1 MFHSPTFRRFN
12 KRGVFFTYPVLHRL
26 ILPGVFSSILS
37 AILTGFPPTYANSY
51 TKNIP
56 EYRSNNGQAG
66 FQLIGIFL
74 TSGIALI
81 AGVIVGLI
89 YKFFNKNEASDQF
102 NDNLMYRDNFKPEK
116 EEALNS

>member
-1 MFHSPTFRRFN
+1 
-12 KRGVFFTYPVLHRL
+12 V
-26 ILPGVFSSILS
+26 
-37 AILTGFPPTYANSY
+37 
-51 TKNIP
+51 P

-66 FQLIGIFL
+66 FQLIGILL

-102 NDNLMYRDNFKPEK
+102 NDNLIYKDNFKPEK
-116 EEALNS
+116 EGGFNS